1 MDNQTNEN
9 NKKNKLNFYPL
20 SPKNNIKNNS
30 VYEEALKWAIESEE
44 IKNIAVTGPYGA
56 GKSSVLQTFK
66 KKYNKNYETLEISIA
81 NFNELQFSENE
92 HSDNSDNISI
102 ESSLEQSILQQLFY
116 NIDSKKIPN
125 SRFKRIKVW
134 NKLLQIINV
143 NLWMILLYAVL
154 FFIFNNK
161 IYTFYKDNQHFIES
175 NLWVMLVMFLA
186 LHIIIIYLLIDMFRN
201 VFSKFQVS
209 KFSFA
214 NTTIENTTN
223 DTSIFDKYMD
233 EIFYFFEVTDINVV
247 IFEDLDRFNSI
258 LIFERL
264 RELNLLL
271 NNAENINRKIT
282 FIYSTKDDIFE
293 NSFSKSFGSI
303 RAKFFDFIIPVLP
316 VINSSN
322 SVEQFKKLFSGYDYF
337 NRFDKSLLN
346 TTALYI
352 NDMRLLLNIHNEFLI
367 YLNSLSGISVDVNKL
382 LSFIIFKNIYPKE
395 FAEFQQDKGV
405 FYEILNGYNMYF
417 VDIENS
423 LKNHKK
429 INEELINNIKNE
441 MLNDVSEL
449 NHLYKSELFD
459 SQNVQILIDGKYYSI
474 SSDPDELFAAILEGS
489 NFTYYNST
497 KNINRQVN
505 KTELLTIFETKENYV
520 KRKNII
526 DLKTSGKLETIFKEI
541 TSLNDEINRIHY
553 LSVAETLNYLEDEN
567 IIPEDL
573 NELPLLRYLLM
584 NGFID
589 ETFNYYI
596 TYFYPGTL
604 TKSDT
609 DFIMSVKNKSKNKV
623 EKLDNIAE
631 IMNSLN
637 LSEMSGKEILH
648 ADFIEY
654 VFKSDN
660 ELFKQSLS
668 KNLLDESDESIKF
681 LSNYLN
687 SDRNIVKLIEYLAS
701 YSDGFWVICHDKVM
715 LTKNKLNQIIY
726 LLFENLDV
734 DKLTNQ
740 KGIIDYIIDNIKDIS
755 NNINNETL
763 VSYFKKNNRKITSV
777 EGINNV
783 FLSDIKSNDLYSI
796 NANNIKILFPN
807 VIRLEDILNIEL
819 ERLNYLL
826 DNITDL
832 IENVIL
838 RRGEILGEVDVN
850 LFNII
855 LKHENNSEMIK
866 QVIEKKLCNSVNLD
880 NVPSEK
886 WRDIVKVNK
895 VRCDWNNFFLY
906 YDEFGLDEALVSWL
920 NQKNIFN
927 KLYSLKDNI
936 SDELDFDKIKMLSQ
950 DLFKDENIDNKV
962 IRKFKKLLI
971 PTEELDIQ
979 TMSIEKLDLL
989 IKARLIKFNQTMY
1002 VEIEHYNNKL
1012 LIDYVMKNIDNFM
1025 NELSKLKIDDYIF
1038 NELFKRKSFTTSNKL
1053 LLIHKILE
1061 DQGITESE
1069 TADNIINYLI
1079 DENLVLDQYEKID
1092 YLELF
1097 KYGATELSLKL
1108 LLSFEELIDN
1118 TKLYEYLKV
1127 FDYPYNNINING
1139 KKVKLVND
1147 DLNKLFA
1154 KKLLER
1160 RAISTIKI
1168 EKEEILS
1175 LNMKRK

>member
-1 MDNQTNEN
+1 MDNQANEKD
-9 NKKNKLNFYPL
+9 KKIKLNFYPL
-20 SPKNNIKNNS
+20 SPKNDIKNNS
-30 VYEEALKWAIESEE
+30 VYEESLKWAIECEE

-92 HSDNSDNISI
+92 HSDNSENISI

-175 NLWVMLVMFLA
+175 NLWVMLVIFLA
-186 LHIIIIYLLIDMFRN
+186 LHVIIIYLLIDMFRN

-322 SVEQFKKLFSGYDYF
+322 SVEQFNKLFSGYDYF
-337 NRFDKSLLN
+337 NQFDKSLLN

-367 YLNSLSGISVDVNKL
+367 YLNSLSDIRVDINKL

-395 FAEFQQDKGV
+395 FAEFQQDKGTV
-405 FYEILNGYNMYF
+405 YEILNDYHKYF
-417 VDIENS
+417 VELENS
-423 LKNHKK
+423 LENQKK
-429 INEELINNIKNE
+429 INEELIDNIKNE
-441 MLNDVSEL
+441 MLSDVSEL

-520 KRKNII
+520 KRKKII
-526 DLKTSGKLETIFKEI
+526 DLKTSRKLETIFKEI

-668 KNLLDESDESIKF
+668 KNLLDESNESIVF

-701 YSDGFWVICHDKVM
+701 YSDVFWVICHDKVM
-715 LTKNKLNQIIY
+715 LTQNKLNQIIY

-740 KGIIDYIIDNIKDIS
+740 KGIIDYIINNIKDIS

-807 VIRLEDILNIEL
+807 VNRLEEILGIES
-819 ERLNYLL
+819 ERLDYLL

-838 RRGEILGEVDVN
+838 SRGEILGEVDVN
-850 LFNII
+850 LFNVI
-855 LKHENNSEMIK
+855 LKHENNSEIIK

-906 YDEFGLDEALVSWL
+906 YDEFGLDEVLVSWL

-927 KLYSLKDNI
+927 KLHSLKDNI

-962 IRKFKKLLI
+962 IRKFKNLLI
-971 PTEELDIQ
+971 PTEEVDIQ
-979 TMSIEKLDLL
+979 TMSSEKLDLL

-1038 NELFKRKSFTTSNKL
+1038 NELFKRKSFSTSNKL

-1108 LLSFEELIDN
+1108 LLGFEELIDN
-1118 TKLYEYLKV
+1118 TKLYEYLKA
-1127 FDYPYNNINING
+1127 FDNPYNNINING

-1147 DLNKLFA
+1147 DLNTLFA
-1154 KKLLER
+1154 NKLIER

-1168 EKEEILS
+1168 EKEKILS